1 MKKTILAVCAAA
13 AVLFAAQAVSAQQ
26 SVSVPALTSKSYAAM
41 KKDQVFVVMFTAAY
55 CGPCRQAKQ
64 QMFPA
69 LIQKYAK
76 YNNVHFYT
84 LDVEKDVAG
93 PGGVFLKNA
102 WAVSALPTFVVV
114 YNDSV
119 MLSRMG
125 YSAGTRAA
133 TQQAIE
139 NKINALR

>member
-26 SVSVPALTSKSYAAM
+26 AVSIPALTSKSYAAM

-64 QMFPA
+64 QMFPELMA
-69 LIQKYAK
+69 KYAK
-76 YNNVHFYT
+76 YNNVHFFT

-93 PGGVFLKNA
+93 PGGVFLKDA
-102 WAVSALPTFVVV
+102 WAVSALPTFAVV

-119 MLSRMG
+119 MLTRKG
-125 YSAGTRAA
+125 YSADSRAA